1 MALAETLLYI
11 MSMKNTEEQERTHQV
26 DGYTSSDEETTVDI
40 HGMVFELDDAS
51 QTTDDRTHD
60 EGKDQ

>member
-1 MALAETLLYI
+1 
-11 MSMKNTEEQERTHQV
+11 MSMKNTEEQVRTHQV

>member
-1 MALAETLLYI
+1 MLCVWRVHV
-11 MSMKNTEEQERTHQV
+11 SSRDTHQI
-26 DGYTSSDEETTVDI
+26 DSNASPDEEATIHI

-51 QTTDDRTHD
+51 QTTDDCTHD